1 MASAYKISAQ
11 WQLKIKDCDID
22 DLSGN
27 WRFII
32 NKVETMMFRSLY
44 IVRLVLVVLLPMLL
58 SLAPAMAQTVV
69 YQGTTT
75 PLSVAQVAGDSY
87 VWEIF
92 SDPNVNFA
100 TVPGNCPPT
109 SANFVGGNTGTS
121 VVVEWLQP
129 GIYFYKVTA
138 RDAALCTM
146 NFKIGMFKV
155 IPVVLEA
162 KIVGQ
167 TLTGAC
173 QQVKLDASTS
183 TGEITKYE
191 WSLIDQGGTITRQ
204 TGISTEFQLS
214 PSYTG
219 LLPANFGIKLVVTDA
234 LGNSKSDSIYIK
246 VDSLPVAAVFSSG
259 KLDKDGTMT
268 VDGSVSTGT
277 ITNYRWYSSEGK
289 IVGPDNQPKVT
300 LFGAGN
306 YMLTVTDT
314 HGCQSTK
321 SFEFPIDFYHII
333 VNPDYAKILWSQDTT
348 INVLA
353 NDQSTVN
360 LLPGTVRIIKPAR
373 LGETKVNDNGSI
385 TYTPSQRLQGRDQFD
400 YEVCNAGNLC
410 ASATVIIDIFDI
422 KIVIPNGFSPNGDG
436 VNDKLVFGGL
446 EKYPQSKLYIY
457 TRSGQLVYES
467 VDYQNDW
474 DGSTIT
480 KAVSGRQIVPT
491 GVYYFILQPG
501 GTDRLVKGFVYI
513 GY

>member
-1 MASAYKISAQ
+1 
-11 WQLKIKDCDID
+11 
-22 DLSGN
+22 
-27 WRFII
+27 
-32 NKVETMMFRSLY
+32 
-44 IVRLVLVVLLPMLL
+44 MLL

-75 PLSVAQVAGDSY
+75 SLSVVQVAGDSY
-87 VWEIF
+87 VWEIY

-100 TVPGNCPPT
+100 AVPGNCPPT

-121 VVVEWLQP
+121 VVIEWLQP

-155 IPVVLEA
+155 IPVGLEA
-162 KIVGQ
+162 KIVGE
-167 TLTGAC
+167 TLAGAC
-173 QQVKLDASTS
+173 QQVKLDASSS
-183 TGEITKYE
+183 TGAITKYE
-191 WSLIDQGGTITRQ
+191 WSLLDQGGSITRQ
-204 TGISTEFQLS
+204 TGVTTEFQLA
-214 PSYTG
+214 PSYSG
-219 LLPANFGIKLVVTDA
+219 PLPANFGVKLVVSDA

-246 VDSLPVAAVFSSG
+246 VDSQPVAAVFSSG
-259 KLDKDGTMT
+259 KLDKDGTMM

-277 ITNYRWYSSEGK
+277 ITNYKWYTTEGK

-300 LFGAGN
+300 LLGAGN

-321 SFEFPIDFYHII
+321 TFEFPVDFYHII

-348 INVLA
+348 LNVLA

-360 LLPGTVRIIKPAR
+360 LLPGTVRIIKPAT
-373 LGETKVNDNGSI
+373 LGETKINDNGSI
-385 TYTPSQRLQGRDQFD
+385 TYIPTKRGNLRDQFD

-410 ASATVIIDIFDI
+410 ASATVTIDIFDI
-422 KIVIPNGFSPNGDG
+422 KILVPGGFSPNGDG

-446 EKYPQSKLYIY
+446 ENYPLSKLYIY
-457 TRSGQLVYES
+457 TRAGLLVYES
-467 VDYQNDW
+467 KDYKNDW
-474 DGSTIT
+474 DGTSIT
-480 KAVSGRQIVPT
+480 RALSGHQIVPT

-501 GTDRLVKGFVYI
+501 GTDRVIKGFVYI